1 MTRLTISSFVAA
13 FFAAALLMPVSASA
27 GPVGL
32 TNHASE
38 ASLVQEARYRGRRWW
53 RDDRYDTEVYAP
65 TTSVRTSRSR
75 TAVDAPF
82 TTVRKGPRGTWVR
95 APFVNIFVPR

>member
-1 MTRLTISSFVAA
+1 MTQLTISSFVAA
-13 FFAAALLMPVSASA
+13 FFAAALLMTVSASA

-32 TNHASE
+32 ANHASE
-38 ASLVQEARYRGRRWW
+38 ASLLQEVGYRCRWRRGH
-53 RDDRYDTEVYAP
+53 RYDTEVYAP
-65 TTSVRTSRSR
+65 TTSVRTSESH

-82 TTVRKGPRGTWVR
+82 TRVRKGPRGTWVR

>member
-13 FFAAALLMPVSASA
+13 FFAVVLLMPVTASA
-27 GPVGL
+27 GPIGL

-38 ASLVQEARYRGRRWW
+38 ASLVQEAGYRRRWR
-53 RDDRYDTEVYAP
+53 RDRYYDTEVYAP
-65 TTSVRTSRSR
+65 TTSVRTSESH

-82 TTVRKGPRGTWVR
+82 TTVRKGPRGTSVR
-95 APFVNIFVPR
+95 APFVNIIVPR

>member
-1 MTRLTISSFVAA
+1 MTQLTISSFVAA

-38 ASLVQEARYRGRRWW
+38 ASLVQEAGYRRRW
-53 RDDRYDTEVYAP
+53 RRGHRYDTEVYAP
-65 TTSVRTSRSR
+65 TTSVRTRNSR

-82 TTVRKGPRGTWVR
+82 TSVRKGPRGTWVR